1 MSDGEE
7 EELRPPST
15 PEQWKALTDEEDRV
29 EENTENNDSDLE
41 GAEKIRFR
49 RLIAWQQI
57 ARWSSSG
64 KSEENVQA
72 LILQEATDQVKS
84 WIPFYRKLHN
94 QTAQK
99 YDYT

>member
-1 MSDGEE
+1 M
-7 EELRPPST
+7 RPPHT
-15 PEQWKALTDEEDRV
+15 PEQWKALTDGDDRV

-41 GAEKIRFR
+41 DAEKIRFR

-57 ARWSSSG
+57 ARWTSSG

-72 LILQEATDQVKS
+72 LILQAATNQVKS

-94 QTAQK
+94 KTAQK

>member
-7 EELRPPST
+7 EELRPPRH

-29 EENTENNDSDLE
+29 EENTENDDSDLE

-57 ARWSSSG
+57 ARWT
-64 KSEENVQA
+64 KSEKTEENVQA
-72 LILQEATDQVKS
+72 LILQAATDQVKP
-84 WIPFYRKLHN
+84 WIPFYRKLQN